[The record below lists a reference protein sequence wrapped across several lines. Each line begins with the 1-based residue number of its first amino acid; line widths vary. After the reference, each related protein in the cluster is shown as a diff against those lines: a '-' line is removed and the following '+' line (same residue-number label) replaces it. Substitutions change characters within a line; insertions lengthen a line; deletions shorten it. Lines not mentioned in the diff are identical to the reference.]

1 MSKKQTHPVFTK
13 QQFLASEQFTGSQKD
28 ILSALLDDG
37 KTYSN
42 EQAVKMMKD
51 FQTREVK

>member
-13 QQFLASEQFTGSQKD
+13 QQFLDSEQFTSSQKD
-28 ILSALLDDG
+28 MLSALLDDG

-42 EQAVKMMKD
+42 EQAVKIMKD
-51 FQTREVK
+51 FQIREVK